1 MGDNE
6 PMVVLEQG
14 DYVTWVEDFD
24 RVVCGQIYLVEENPH
39 KKWVAWIVRKHPHW
53 VADASVSVQPMK
65 SLTKIDPAIY
75 KLF

>member
-14 DYVTWVEDFD
+14 DYVTWVEDFGGMG
-24 RVVCGQIYLVEENPH
+24 CGQIYLVESHPTE
-39 KKWVAWIVRKHPHW
+39 KWIAWIVKKHPEGEGKAG
-53 VADASVSVQPMK
+53 VTIEPMK